1 MNASDFRL
9 PARDGTPIFVRA
21 FLPER
26 PLQGQAPE
34 GALPRAVLQLA
45 HGMAEHSARYARL
58 AEALTAQGI
67 AVYANDHRGHGH
79 TAADPSALGF
89 FADSE
94 GWEKVVD
101 DQHVLTEEI
110 KSRHPKLP
118 VILFGHS
125 MGSYIA
131 RGTAIRHGSDY
142 HALVLSGTGHDS
154 PTVYKS
160 LRMIIGAENL
170 RQGKHGKSALISKLT
185 FEAFNKQIANPR
197 TPCDWLSRDPV
208 EVDKYVADPFCGF
221 PCSNQLWW
229 DVMTGLAEICTPAQI
244 ARMPKSLPV
253 YVMSGE
259 EDPVNN
265 KLAGIRKLRKAYED
279 TGMLSVTV
287 RLYQGARHELTN
299 EINRDEVTHDLLEW
313 LNQQLT

>member
-21 FLPER
+21 FLPE
-26 PLQGQAPE
+26 
-34 GALPRAVLQLA
+34 GAQPRAVLQLA

-58 AEALTAQGI
+58 ASALTAQGI
-67 AVYANDHRGHGH
+67 AVYANDHRGHGE
-79 TAADPSALGF
+79 TAGDPSALGY
-89 FADSE
+89 FADTE

-110 KSRHPKLP
+110 QSRHPKLP
-118 VILFGHS
+118 IVLFGHS
-125 MGSYIA
+125 MGSFIA

-142 HALVLSGTGHDS
+142 RALVLSGTGHDS

-160 LRMIIGAENL
+160 LRLIISAEIL
-170 RQGKHGKSALISKLT
+170 RLGKRGKSTLISKLT
-185 FEAFNKQIANPR
+185 FEAFNKKFENPR

-208 EVDKYVADPFCGF
+208 EVDKYIADPFCGF
-221 PCSNQLWW
+221 QCSNQLWW
-229 DVMTGLAEICTPAQI
+229 DVMTGLAEICTPSQI
-244 ARMPKSLPV
+244 ARMPKNLPV

-259 EDPVNN
+259 EDPTNN
-265 KLAGIRKLRKAYED
+265 KLAGIRKLRKAYEEGA
-279 TGMLSVTV
+279 GMRSVTL

-299 EINRDEVTHDLLEW
+299 ETNRDEVTHDLLEW
-313 LNQQLT
+313 LNQQLP